1 MRNKLNNRQLNE
13 TLILNAIRRDSTIS
27 RTDIAKMTGLSGAT
41 VTKFVDNLIQIGF
54 VREDGYDDSRGG
66 RRPTLLKLVPEASFA
81 AGVELGAANLRAVV
95 IDLEAKIVTKIIKK
109 TKADEGK
116 EKVFKRIV
124 EIIHQVIDAS
134 GLEKEKIKGIGVGIS
149 GIVDHQKGICLFCP
163 NIKGWENVPVKRLLE
178 EKFGMEVSIDDSSRM
193 AALAEHWCG
202 LAREVEN
209 FIFVNVGVG
218 IGSGI
223 FANGQLYRGSRG
235 TAGELG
241 HTTIDENGPRCQ
253 CGNRGCLETLV
264 SGPAIIRRTRER
276 LEEGVVSLVDK
287 MSGGDFAKITPE
299 LVAQAARKG
308 DKLAFNIMEKTGQYL
323 GTGIAN
329 AVNLFN
335 PELVIIGAGIS
346 RAGDLFLD
354 TVKRTVKAR
363 ALHTAST
370 SVDIKLS
377 ELGDTTAA
385 QGTAIL
391 VLKEIFKPHVS
402 LRI

>member
-1 MRNKLNNRQLNE
+1 MKNKSNNKQLNE
-13 TLILNAIRRDSTIS
+13 TLILNAIRRHSPIS
-27 RTDIAKMTGLSGAT
+27 RTDITRMIGLSGAT

-66 RRPTLLKLVPEASFA
+66 RRPTLLKLMPEAGFA
-81 AGVELGAANLRAVV
+81 VGVELGAANLRAVV
-95 IDLEAKIVTKIIKK
+95 IDLEAKIVTRIAKK

-116 EKVFKRIV
+116 EKVFKRII

-178 EKFGMEVSIDDSSRM
+178 EKFGIEVSVDDSSRM

-202 LAREVEN
+202 LARKVEN

-264 SGPAIIRRTRER
+264 SGPAIVRRTRER
-276 LEEGVVSLVDK
+276 LEEGVVSLVGK

-323 GTGIAN
+323 GIGIAN

-346 RAGDLFLD
+346 QAGDLFLD

-391 VLKEIFKPHVS
+391 VLKDIFKPYVS

>member
-1 MRNKLNNRQLNE
+1 
-13 TLILNAIRRDSTIS
+13 
-27 RTDIAKMTGLSGAT
+27 
-41 VTKFVDNLIQIGF
+41 
-54 VREDGYDDSRGG
+54 
-66 RRPTLLKLVPEASFA
+66 
-81 AGVELGAANLRAVV
+81 
-95 IDLEAKIVTKIIKK
+95 
-109 TKADEGK
+109 
-116 EKVFKRIV
+116 
-124 EIIHQVIDAS
+124 
-134 GLEKEKIKGIGVGIS
+134 
-149 GIVDHQKGICLFCP
+149 
-163 NIKGWENVPVKRLLE
+163 
-178 EKFGMEVSIDDSSRM
+178 MEVSVDDSSRM

-202 LAREVEN
+202 LARKVEN

-218 IGSGI
+218 MGSGI
-223 FANGQLYRGSRG
+223 FTNGQLYRGSRG

-264 SGPAIIRRTRER
+264 CGPAIVRRARER
-276 LEEGVVSLVDK
+276 LEEGVVSLVNK

-299 LVAQAARKG
+299 LIAEAARKG

-354 TVKRTVKAR
+354 AVKRTVKAR

-391 VLKEIFKPHVS
+391 VLKSIFKSYVNT
-402 LRI
+402 RI

>member
-1 MRNKLNNRQLNE
+1 MKNKLNDKKFNE
-13 TLILNAIRRDSTIS
+13 TLILNTIRKHSPIS
-27 RTDIAKMTGLSGAT
+27 RTDITRMTGLSGAT
-41 VTKFVDNLIQIGF
+41 VTKFVDNLIQTGF
-54 VREDGYDDSRGG
+54 VREDSYDVSKGG
-66 RRPTLLKLVPEASFA
+66 RRPTLLKLVPEVSFA
-81 AGVELGAANLRAVV
+81 VGVDLGAANLRAVV
-95 IDLEAKIVTKIIKK
+95 VNLEAKIVAKISEK
-109 TKADEGK
+109 TKPDEGK
-116 EKVFKRIV
+116 DRVFKRIT
-124 EIIHQVIDAS
+124 EIIHQVIDIS
-134 GLEKEKIKGIGVGIS
+134 KVEKEKIKGIGIGIS
-149 GIVDHQKGICLFCP
+149 GIIDHQKGICLFCP
-163 NIKGWENVPVKRLLE
+163 NIKGWEDVPVKRLME
-178 EKFGMEVSIDDSSRM
+178 EEFGMEVSVDDSSRM

-202 LAREVEN
+202 LARKVEN

-218 IGSGI
+218 VGSGV
-223 FANGQLYRGSRG
+223 FTNGQLYRGSRG

-264 SGPAIIRRTRER
+264 SGPAITRRTRER
-276 LEEGVVSLVDK
+276 LEEGVVSLVSK
-287 MSGGDFAKITPE
+287 MVDGDLTKITPE
-299 LVAQAARKG
+299 LVAEAARKG

-354 TVKRTVKAR
+354 TVRRTVKAR

-377 ELGDTTAA
+377 ELDETIAA
-385 QGTAIL
+385 QGAAIL
-391 VLKEIFKPHVS
+391 VLKNIFEPYVN

>member
-1 MRNKLNNRQLNE
+1 MRNKFNNKQLNE
-13 TLILNAIRRDSTIS
+13 TLILNAIRRHSPIS
-27 RTDIAKMTGLSGAT
+27 RTDIARMTELSGAT
-41 VTKFVDNLIQIGF
+41 VTKFIDNLIQTGF

-66 RRPTLLKLVPEASFA
+66 RRPTLLKLVPEAGFA
-81 AGVELGAANLRAVV
+81 VGVDLGAANLRAVV
-95 IDLEAKIVTKIIKK
+95 IDLEAKIIAKIAKK

-116 EKVFKRIV
+116 ERILKRII
-124 EIIHQVIDAS
+124 EIIHQVIDTS
-134 GLEKEKIKGIGVGIS
+134 GVEREKIKGIGVGIS
-149 GIVDHQKGICLFCP
+149 GIIDHQKGICLFCP
-163 NIKGWENVPVKRLLE
+163 NIKGWENVPVKGLLK

-202 LAREVEN
+202 LARKVEN
-209 FIFVNVGVG
+209 FIFVNVGFG
-218 IGSGI
+218 MGSGI
-223 FANGQLYRGSRG
+223 FTNGQLYRGSRG
-235 TAGELG
+235 AAGELG
-241 HTTIDENGPRCQ
+241 HITIDENGPRCQ

-264 SGPAIIRRTRER
+264 CGPAIIRRARER
-276 LEEGVVSLVDK
+276 LEEGVVSLVGK
-287 MSGGDFAKITPE
+287 MVDGDFAKITPE
-299 LVAQAARKG
+299 LIAQAARKG

-354 TVKRTVKAR
+354 TVKRIVKAR

-391 VLKEIFKPHVS
+391 VLKNIFEPYAS